1 MIMMKYLRV
10 NRNLSL
16 RDVEKMTGISSS
28 HLSRLEN
35 RERCYS
41 GNVMHTLAEFYGV
54 QPEILTLEHDLVQD
68 DGDVIVDITQR
79 HPKEIA
85 SKTVSFYA
93 NDYTKALQLL
103 SKIKF
108 KEDLEMVEVML
119 EKIVALQLTNRPRT
133 KIVPKDDNEESEE
146 NEVTLK

>member
-1 MIMMKYLRV
+1 MMKYLRV

-16 RDVEKMTGISSS
+16 RDVKKMTGISSS

-54 QPEILTLEHDLVQD
+54 TPEILTLEHDLVQD
-68 DGDVIVDITQR
+68 EGDVIVEISQR

-85 SKTVSFYA
+85 SKTVSFYS

-119 EKIVALQLTNRPRT
+119 EKIVSLQLTNRSRT
-133 KIVPKDDNEESEE
+133 KIIFKNYETNE
-146 NEVTLK
+146 NE